1 MAEQDLRSKHQ
12 LLMSMKVKGM
22 IIVGL
27 FMLTFVT
34 TLNKS
39 FAGTVVARLPF
50 TPPGLFRNFTHYG
63 IPGNDFTE
71 CSITFENH
79 IHLNAAFRSVD
90 CKMKRDNITHEMFP
104 FYVTVERLVIDLL
117 NDH

>member
-12 LLMSMKVKGM
+12 LLMGMKVKGM
-22 IIVGL
+22 FIVGL

-39 FAGTVVARLPF
+39 FTGTVVARIPF

-63 IPGNDFTE
+63 IPGNDYTE
-71 CSITFENH
+71 CSITF
-79 IHLNAAFRSVD
+79 AFLLCNMSVATYL
-90 CKMKRDNITHEMFP
+90 KKILALEGPR
-104 FYVTVERLVIDLL
+104 IDGTGLMMAQYY
-117 NDH
+117 